1 MASLQLYLP
10 FSTGSSLPN
19 FRFRRTPVQSSR
31 ERQALFNRIA
41 PVYDNLNDLLSLG
54 QHRIWKRMSVSWS
67 GAKMGDSVLDLCC
80 GSGDIAFLLSEKVE
94 VNGKVIG
101 LDFSKDQLSVA
112 SSRKKLKSKACYMNI
127 EWVEGDALD
136 LPFSNG
142 QFDAIAMGYGLRNVV
157 DKRSR
162 VPILDFNKSANPV
175 TASFQEMMIDNVVVP
190 VASGFGLEEDYR
202 YLKRSIREFLTGE
215 ELEKLALDV
224 GFSDARYYEI
234 GGGLMGNLAMKEIC
248 RVLKAGSR
256 VSILDF
262 NKSAYPVTSSQ
273 PSLQEMMIDIVVVP
287 GASRFGLVDGYKYLK
302 RSIREFLTGDELEKL
317 ALDVGFSDARYYE
330 IAGGLMGN
338 LVATR

>member
-19 FRFRRTPVQSSR
+19 FRFRRTPVKSSS

-67 GAKMGDSVLDLCC
+67 GAKKGDSVLDLCC

-101 LDFSKDQLSVA
+101 LDFSKEQLSVA
-112 SSRKKLKSKACYMNI
+112 SSRQKLKSKACYMNI

-157 DKRSR
+157 DKRKAMQEIFRVLKAGSR
-162 VPILDFNKSANPV
+162 VSILDFNKSANPV

-202 YLKRSIREFLTGE
+202 YLKRSIREFLTEISVNAGE

-234 GGGLMGNLAMKEIC
+234 GGGLMGNL
-248 RVLKAGSR
+248 
-256 VSILDF
+256 
-262 NKSAYPVTSSQ
+262 
-273 PSLQEMMIDIVVVP
+273 
-287 GASRFGLVDGYKYLK
+287 
-302 RSIREFLTGDELEKL
+302 
-317 ALDVGFSDARYYE
+317 
-330 IAGGLMGN
+330 
-338 LVATR
+338 VATH